1 MRKVGN
7 LIHLNVKATLPPGRQ
22 TDRAVRERDRR
33 RAANLPVANLAEWE
47 GKFMS
52 YCLLLL
58 WIKVICFQAFCSVH
72 DSLRKFGVMCAV
84 RLASRAGEAAAPAC
98 VTRPNDFTCRL

>member
-52 YCLLLL
+52 Y
-58 WIKVICFQAFCSVH
+58 
-72 DSLRKFGVMCAV
+72 
-84 RLASRAGEAAAPAC
+84 
-98 VTRPNDFTCRL
+98 